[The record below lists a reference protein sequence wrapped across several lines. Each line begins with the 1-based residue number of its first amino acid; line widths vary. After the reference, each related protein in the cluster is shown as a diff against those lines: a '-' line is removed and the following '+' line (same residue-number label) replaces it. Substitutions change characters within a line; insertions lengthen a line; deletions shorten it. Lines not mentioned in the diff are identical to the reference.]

1 MLKDSLTH
9 PLRGGWVKN
18 APSARHISTTGGL
31 MMSYKVT
38 GLRSWNINAEDFEA
52 MVRFYR
58 DILGAEET
66 RHPQVAGANVERLK
80 LGSTGLGLFDAKEGP
95 RPGVPH
101 HTFDFEGPQEPDA
114 MVRELEAKG
123 IKVENIRMH
132 GNGPGY
138 SVYVYDPCGNRIEL
152 STDPA

>member
-1 MLKDSLTH
+1 MRQAEGAHEVVTLQHLLAQ
-9 PLRGGWVKN
+9 PLEV
-18 APSARHISTTGGL
+18 GGL
-31 MMSYKVT
+31 ALEEAIRHQVT
-38 GLRSWNINAEDFEA
+38 
-52 MVRFYR
+52 
-58 DILGAEET
+58 
-66 RHPQVAGANVERLK
+66 GANVVRLK
-80 LGSTGLGLFDAKEGP
+80 LGSSGLGLFDAKDGP

-101 HTFDFEGPQEPDA
+101 HTFDFEGPREPDV
-114 MVRELEAKG
+114 MVQELEAKG

>member
-1 MLKDSLTH
+1 
-9 PLRGGWVKN
+9 
-18 APSARHISTTGGL
+18 
-31 MMSYKVT
+31 
-38 GLRSWNINAEDFEA
+38 

-66 RHPQVAGANVERLK
+66 RHHQVAGANVERLK
-80 LGSTGLGLFDAKEGP
+80 LGSTGLGLFDAKDGP

>member
-1 MLKDSLTH
+1 M
-9 PLRGGWVKN
+9 
-18 APSARHISTTGGL
+18 A
-31 MMSYKVT
+31 YKVT

-58 DILGAEET
+58 DGLGAKET
-66 RHPQVAGANVERLK
+66 RRHQVAGATVERLT
-80 LGSTGLGLFDAKEGP
+80 LGSTGLGLFDAKDGP

-101 HTFDFEGPQEPDA
+101 HTFDFEGPRDPKA
-114 MVRELEAKG
+114 MVQELEAKG
-123 IKVENIRMH
+123 IKVENVRMH
-132 GNGPGY
+132 GDGPGY

>member
-1 MLKDSLTH
+1 M
-9 PLRGGWVKN
+9 P
-18 APSARHISTTGGL
+18 
-31 MMSYKVT
+31 YKVT

-58 DILGAEET
+58 EILGADET
-66 RHPQVAGANVERLK
+66 RRHQVAGADVERFK
-80 LGSTGLGLFDAKEGP
+80 VGSTGVGLFNAKDGP

-101 HTFDFEGPQEPDA
+101 HTFDCEGPRDPDA

-123 IKVENIRMH
+123 IKVENVRLH
-132 GNGPGY
+132 GSGPGY
-138 SVYVYDPCGNRIEL
+138 SVYVYDPGGNRIEL